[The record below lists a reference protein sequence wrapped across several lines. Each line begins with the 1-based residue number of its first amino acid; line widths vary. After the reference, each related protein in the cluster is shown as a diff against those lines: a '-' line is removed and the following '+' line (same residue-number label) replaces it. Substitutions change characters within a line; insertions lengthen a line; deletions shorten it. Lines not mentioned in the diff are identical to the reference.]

1 MVQSFVRSFDDTLT
15 HLFLRIFVP
24 SFALLFVQYQLIL
37 PFFSSIRL
45 LIHSFTHL
53 FLCILAHSFLHGV
66 DRSFVCS
73 LARSVFILS
82 LVHSPIFFFFPTVIR
97 LFIHSFMRSL
107 NYLFIQVFFLLHF
120 LSYSFFPPIFS
131 WLAAFFVILGH
142 VYTMPESSLAGAK
155 TVSDGASVV
164 ISARFL

>member
-1 MVQSFVRSFDDTLT
+1 MVQSLVRSFYDTLT
-15 HLFLRIFVP
+15 HLFLRIFVR
-24 SFALLFVQYQLIL
+24 SFALLFVQYRLIL
-37 PFFSSIRL
+37 PFFSSIRI

-53 FLCILAHSFLHGV
+53 FLRILAHSFLHGV

-82 LVHSPIFFFFPTVIR
+82 LVHSPICFFPPVIR
-97 LFIHSFMRSL
+97 LFIHSFMLSL
-107 NYLFIQVFFLLHF
+107 NYLFIQVFFLLHV

-142 VYTMPESSLAGAK
+142 VYTLPESSLAGAK

>member
-1 MVQSFVRSFDDTLT
+1 MIHLLIYSFVYSYVRS
-15 HLFLRIFVP
+15 LFYSSNTG
-24 SFALLFVQYQLIL
+24 SFFH
-37 PFFSSIRL
+37 FFSSIRL

-53 FLCILAHSFLHGV
+53 FLRILAHSFLHGV

-82 LVHSPIFFFFPTVIR
+82 LVHSPICFFPPVIR
-97 LFIHSFMRSL
+97 LFIHSFMLSL
-107 NYLFIQVFFLLHF
+107 NYLFIQVFFLLHV